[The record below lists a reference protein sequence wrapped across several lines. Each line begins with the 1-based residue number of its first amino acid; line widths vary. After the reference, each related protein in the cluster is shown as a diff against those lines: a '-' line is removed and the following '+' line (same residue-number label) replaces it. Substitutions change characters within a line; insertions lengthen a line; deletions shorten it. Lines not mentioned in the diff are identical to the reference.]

1 MAIQFGRNSYIQ
13 VKEESTYGT
22 KETSGLTDMRLISCT
37 LQKTI
42 ERSKKTYLNHGEAG
56 FVNSTFDAFNV
67 TGGNITG
74 PLHYAGNGDI
84 LGAALGKV
92 VTSGSSAPYTHTF
105 KPDPDLPSLTI
116 NLFRGKRAGS
126 SNDPFK
132 EIFKGCMVSTLTI
145 SCAAGEEATFS
156 AEIIA
161 QDSEARSAVSN
172 TVAFPASAEPI
183 FHHQLT
189 ADQLRWNGSPNFS
202 VRSFEIVID
211 NKLERRN
218 NLGTQLTAE
227 PTISDVRE
235 VRMTV
240 TMDLDS
246 EQFYTDFIATPTATD
261 GDAILI
267 MDGVG
272 VHNQMTFTLHNAVIE
287 EYSDPLTTFGRIEAT
302 VTFLGTVSTGG
313 DEGLSIAMQN
323 ENANPI

>member
-1 MAIQFGRNSYIQ
+1 MPIQFGRNAYINTGA
-13 VKEESTYGT
+13 ESTYGT
-22 KETSGLTDMRLISCT
+22 AVTSSLTSMRLISTT

-42 ERSKKTYLNHGEAG
+42 ERSRKTYLNHGTAG

-84 LGAALGKV
+84 LLAALGE
-92 VTSGSSAPYTHTF
+92 VTTTGSSAPYAHSF
-105 KPDPDLPSLTI
+105 KPKADLPFLTI
-116 NLFRGKRAGS
+116 EVFRGQRAGS
-126 SNDPFK
+126 SNHPYK
-132 EIFKGCMVSTLTI
+132 EVFKGCMVNTLTI
-145 SCAAGEEATFS
+145 ACAAGEEATFS
-156 AEIIA
+156 AEIIC
-161 QDSEARSAVSN
+161 QDADARTPSSTGAS
-172 TVAFPASAEPI
+172 FPASSEPI

-189 ADQLRWNGSPNFS
+189 SNRLRWNSNPNYE

-211 NKLERRN
+211 NKLDRRN
-218 NLGTQLTAE
+218 NLGSQLTAE

-235 VRMTV
+235 VRLTV

-267 MDGVG
+267 MDGIG
-272 VHNQMTFTLHNAVIE
+272 SHNQMTFTLHNAVIE
-287 EYSDPLTTFGRIEAT
+287 DYSDPVSTFGRIEAT
-302 VTFLGTVSTGG
+302 VTFLGTVSSGG
-313 DEGLSIAMQN
+313 AEALTIEMQN

>member
-22 KETSGLTDMRLISCT
+22 AETSGLTDMRLVSCT

-84 LGAALGKV
+84 LLAALGQV
-92 VTSGSSAPYTHTF
+92 VTTGSSAPYSHTF
-105 KPDPDLPSLTI
+105 KPLAALPSITV

-126 SNDPFK
+126 SNHPFK
-132 EIFKGCMVSTLTI
+132 EVFKGCMVSTLTI

-161 QDSEARSAVSN
+161 QDSDARAAVNN
-172 TVAFPASAEPI
+172 TVAFPASAEPV

-189 ADQLRWNGSPNFS
+189 AARLSWNGSANYEI
-202 VRSFEIVID
+202 RSFEIVID

-246 EQFYTDFIATPTATD
+246 EQFYTDFITTPSAVD

-272 VHNQMTFTLHNAVIE
+272 SHNEMTFTIHNAVIE

-313 DEGLSIAMQN
+313 DEAISIKMQN
-323 ENANPI
+323 GNANPI